1 MNKFLLCC
9 FMFGTALVA
18 QAVEKISILGLFK
31 DKAIINIDGK
41 RRVLASGQTSP
52 EGIKL
57 IAADSRQAVLEID
70 GRQAPYALGT
80 QISTDYAAI
89 IPQATVQIWPDA
101 LGMYL
106 TDGSINNFP
115 VEFLVDTGATL
126 VAMNK
131 VQAKRLGLDYKL
143 AGEQGLTTTASG
155 TARAYYLSLDKV
167 KVGAILLRGVPA
179 AVIDGEFPIKVL
191 LGNSFLNR
199 LQMTRNGQVLELR
212 QK

>member
-1 MNKFLLCC
+1 MNKFLLCY
-9 FMFGTALVA
+9 FMLSAALFA
-18 QAVEKISILGLFK
+18 QAAERISILGLFK
-31 DKAIINIDGK
+31 DKAIITIDGK

-52 EGIKL
+52 EGVTL

-70 GRQAPYALGT
+70 GRRATFALGT
-80 QISTDYAAI
+80 QISTNYAAV
-89 IPQATVQIWPDA
+89 IPQATAQIWPDES
-101 LGMYL
+101 GMYL
-106 TDGSINNFP
+106 TNGSINNFP

-155 TARAYYLSLDKV
+155 TARAYYLNLDKV
-167 KVGAILLRGVPA
+167 KVGDILLRSVPA

>member
-1 MNKFLLCC
+1 
-9 FMFGTALVA
+9 MFSTALFA

-57 IAADSRQAVLEID
+57 VAADSRKAVLEID
-70 GRQAPYALGT
+70 GRQATYALGT

-131 VQAKRLGLDYKL
+131 IQAKRLGLDYKL
-143 AGEQGLTTTASG
+143 AGEQGLTATASG

-167 KVGAILLRGVPA
+167 KVGTILLRGVPA
-179 AVIDGEFPIKVL
+179 AVIDGEFPTKVL

>member
-1 MNKFLLCC
+1 MNKFLL
-9 FMFGTALVA
+9 FYVTLSAALFA
-18 QAVEKISILGLFK
+18 QAAEKISVLGLFK
-31 DKAIINIDGK
+31 DKAIINVDGK

-52 EGIKL
+52 EGVTL
-57 IAADSRQAVLEID
+57 IAADSRKAVLEID
-70 GRQAPYALGT
+70 GRQATYALGT
-80 QISTDYAAI
+80 QISTNYAAV
-89 IPQATVQIWPDA
+89 IPQATVQIWPDL

-106 TDGSINNFP
+106 TSGSINNFP

-143 AGEQGLTTTASG
+143 TGEQALTTTASG
-155 TARAYYLSLDKV
+155 TAKAYYLSLDKV
-167 KVGAILLRGVPA
+167 KVGDILLRSVPA
-179 AVIDGEFPIKVL
+179 AIIDGEFPLKVL

-199 LQMTRNGQVLELR
+199 VQMTRNGQVLELR

>member
-1 MNKFLLCC
+1 MNKLLLCY
-9 FMFGTALVA
+9 FMFSTTLVA

-41 RRVLASGQTSP
+41 RRVLALGQTSP

-106 TDGSINNFP
+106 TGGSINNFP

-143 AGEQGLTTTASG
+143 AGEQGLTATASG